1 MTASPPE
8 QRLRTLFIYYRV
20 ATGQAQPARRAVKAM
35 QAGLCDHHAEL
46 KAQLMRRPEEK
57 DGMQTWMELYSHPA
71 GVSPELEA
79 ELGRAAEALSQ
90 AWIQGPRHVE
100 VFVPCA

>member
-20 ATGQAQPARRAVKAM
+20 ATAQALPARQAVKAM
-35 QAGLCDHHAEL
+35 QAGLCDRHVGL
-46 KAQLMRRPEEK
+46 KAELMRRTEEK

-79 ELGRAAEALSQ
+79 EIARAAEALRQ
-90 AWIQGPRHVE
+90 AWIQGPRHLE